1 MGAQL
6 TSALRLLAPLL
17 VLNALLTL
25 ENLWPTLWP
34 RLSPRLS
41 FELAM
46 ALLALCAW
54 TGWRGAPGKWMLRAL
69 AALSAFWILARYIDV
84 TVLAMFGRPL
94 NLYWDSRHVLSVLRM
109 GEFSAWQL
117 GLAGLLL
124 LALPLLLHAL
134 ALFCWRLIAQ
144 ALLQL
149 PRARPAVGATG
160 LLLLASFAAHGIDGR
175 DTRFFFSLPVA
186 PALARQA
193 ELLADQLLP
202 GAVAAQ
208 LPPSP
213 RFEGQGLSGLAGADV
228 LLIFAES
235 YGASTLDD
243 PLQSG
248 ALAPARARFEQLLSA
263 GGRQVVSARVRSP
276 TFGGASWLAHAALL
290 AGVDTQD
297 PGTYERLLATQ
308 RPTLVSHFQSHGW
321 RTVSWMPGLQ
331 RPWPE
336 GLFYGFERYAD
347 AGGIGYAG
355 PSLGYWRIPDQAS
368 MALLHAQELAAPG
381 ARRAPRFIVF
391 PTLASHAPFR
401 PIAPF
406 VGDWARLVR
415 ADAYAP
421 QQIARALEQP
431 SAWSQPV
438 AAYIDSLDYTFQWLG
453 SYLAGPAPARL
464 LTIVIGD
471 HQPLAAVSG
480 KGASWDVPVHVISA
494 DARLL
499 ERFEA
504 LGFVSGLAPPAGE
517 ASVPM
522 DGLTSLLLAAFDTRP
537 LSASAGE

>member
-1 MGAQL
+1 MIAAL
-6 TSALRLLAPLL
+6 LRLGAPLL
-17 VLNALLTL
+17 LLNALLTL

-54 TGWRGAPGKWMLRAL
+54 IAWRGAPGRRMLHAL
-69 AALSAFWILARYIDV
+69 AALSALWIVARYVDV
-84 TVLAMFGRPL
+84 TVLAIFGRPL
-94 NLYWDSRHVLSVLRM
+94 NLYWDSRHLVSVLQM
-109 GEFSAWQL
+109 GEFGAWQL
-117 GLAGLLL
+117 GLALALA
-124 LALPLLLHAL
+124 LALPLLLYAL
-134 ALFCWRLIAQ
+134 ALRCWRLIAQ

-149 PRARPAVGATG
+149 PRWRPAIGAG
-160 LLLLASFAAHGIDGR
+160 GMLLLASFAVHGIDGR

-202 GAVAAQ
+202 GAATAH
-208 LPPSP
+208 LSPSP
-213 RFEGQGLSGLAGADV
+213 AFEGQRLAGLAGADV

-243 PLQSG
+243 PLQAA
-248 ALAPARARFEQLLSA
+248 ALEPARERFAQQLSA
-263 GGRQVVSARVRSP
+263 GGRGVVSARVHSP

-297 PGTYERLLATQ
+297 PGAYEVLLATQ

-336 GLFYGFERYAD
+336 GRFYGFQRYAD
-347 AGGIGYAG
+347 ADGIGYAG
-355 PSLGYWRIPDQAS
+355 PALGYWRIPDQAS
-368 MALLHAQELAAPG
+368 MALLHAQELAAPL

-401 PIAPF
+401 PIAPY
-406 VGDWARLVR
+406 VGDWARLLR

-421 QQIARALEQP
+421 EQIAHALAQP
-431 SAWSQPV
+431 AAWSKPA
-438 AAYIDSLDYTFQWLG
+438 AAYVDSLAYTFQWLG
-453 SYLAGPAPARL
+453 SYLAGPAPAQL

-480 KGASWDVPVHVISA
+480 QGASWDVPVHVISA
-494 DARLL
+494 DARLIR
-499 ERFEA
+499 RFEA
-504 LGFVSGLAPPAGE
+504 LGFVPGLTPPAREG
-517 ASVPM
+517 SIPM
-522 DGLTSLLLAAFDTRP
+522 HGLTSLLIAAFDTRP